1 MKEGD
6 DMNRKILVMILADLN
21 RNGENSVFYDRFEKA
36 VRQCLIDGVG
46 ILRSEKMVDKYSF
59 LIIENGFLSNAASPW
74 TELRFVKEIGGMD
87 ALVFEGVDLASSFDE
102 HDLVGLCIAFRWA
115 IVPFSFFDLCKLE
128 YDQERIKT
136 VETLLEQ
143 MWKRGTI
150 TRQNM
155 HDRIYSYC
163 IAP

>member
-1 MKEGD
+1 MK
-6 DMNRKILVMILADLN
+6 RKILVMILADLN
-21 RNGENSVFYDRFEKA
+21 RNGENSVFYERFDTA
-36 VRQCLIDGVG
+36 VLQCQDGGVG
-46 ILRSEKMVDKYSF
+46 KLRSNELVDRYSF
-59 LIIENGFLSNAASPW
+59 LIIENGFLSNAASSW

-87 ALVFEGVDLASSFDE
+87 ALAFESVDLASSFDE

-128 YDQERIKT
+128 YDQEKIKT

-150 TRQNM
+150 KRQNM
-155 HDRIYSYC
+155 HNRTYGYC
-163 IAP
+163 IAS